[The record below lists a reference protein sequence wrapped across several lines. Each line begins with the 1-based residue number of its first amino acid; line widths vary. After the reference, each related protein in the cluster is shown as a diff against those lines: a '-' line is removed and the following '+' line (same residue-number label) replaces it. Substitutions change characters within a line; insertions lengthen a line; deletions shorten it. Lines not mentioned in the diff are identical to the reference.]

1 MEKEIDSIRQVK
13 NLKQEPIDFQKMN
26 ERYYDLFD
34 LEWKKHFNAKNE
46 MESLEKLEKRIRELL
61 K

>member
-1 MEKEIDSIRQVK
+1 
-13 NLKQEPIDFQKMN
+13 
-26 ERYYDLFD
+26 LFD

>member
-26 ERYYDLFD
+26 ERYYD
-34 LEWKKHFNAKNE
+34 
-46 MESLEKLEKRIRELL
+46 
-61 K
+61 